1 MKALRLIIVG
11 LVLAAL
17 LAGDL
22 AMSFVFAEDRVH
34 VSQQQEQPRR
44 RRTLMDLLFG
54 EPEPPRQQQ
63 QEQPRRRRPANT
75 GTSPSVATLPPPK
88 PAVEKAAN
96 ATRVAIMG
104 DSMAVDLGKAMERF
118 YAEDPNLVVVPM
130 GVGSSGFV
138 RDDFFDWNKT
148 ISDQIA
154 ANSFDLAVMII
165 GINDRQE
172 LKVNGQT
179 YPSLSEEW
187 TKAYR
192 ARLDSALNQLRT
204 ANKPVIWIGLPPMEQ
219 PTYSSALAQINGL
232 QRLASL
238 SGGAEFLDIFERFAD
253 ENGRYSSFGPDLS
266 GNSVQMRKGDGIH
279 FSNAGSDKLAYYVNE
294 AIGKFYSGGGLS
306 VEIADPLLGTDA
318 QMMLRAPFQGLGQVR
333 QLEVAGAVMPLSAAP
348 ERAMDMVI
356 APMNAAPAGTDFDL
370 SKLMQAPVGR
380 ADAFGVGI
388 TPEQAQAAREAT
400 GPQS

>member
-1 MKALRLIIVG
+1 MKTLRLVIVG

-22 AMSFVFAEDRVH
+22 AMSFVFAEDRVT
-34 VSQQQEQPRR
+34 VAQQEQPRK

-54 EPEPPRQQQ
+54 EPEPPPQQK
-63 QEQPRRRRPANT
+63 QEQPRRRRPAATN
-75 GTSPSVATLPPPK
+75 SPSVATLPPPK
-88 PAVEKAAN
+88 PTVEKATN
-96 ATRVAIMG
+96 ATRVAVMG

-118 YAEDPNLVVVPM
+118 YAEDANLVVVPM
-130 GVGSSGFV
+130 AVGSSGFV

-148 ISDQIA
+148 IADQIA
-154 ANSFDLAVMII
+154 ANSFDLAIMIV

-172 LKVNGQT
+172 IKADGQT

-187 TKAYR
+187 SKVYR
-192 ARLDSALNQLRT
+192 ARLDSALAQLRA

-219 PTYSSALAQINGL
+219 PSYSAAITQINGM

-253 ENGRYSSFGPDLS
+253 ENGRYASFGPDLS
-266 GNSVQMRKGDGIH
+266 GNRVQMRKGDGIH
-279 FSNAGSDKLAYYVNE
+279 FSAAGSDKLAYYVNE

-318 QMMLRAPFQGLGQVR
+318 QMMMRAPFQGLGQVR

-348 ERAMDMVI
+348 DRAMDMVI
-356 APMNAAPAGTDFDL
+356 SSQAQQAAGTDFDL

-380 ADAFGVGI
+380 VDAFGVGV
-388 TPEQAQAAREAT
+388 TPEEAQAARDAT